1 ADQEEEKSLTEQQRK
16 FQLLGLSSATAE
28 KTMNRKLPGSHN
40 KMLRV
45 RLEQDIPMLV
55 TLPIEVQPNLANQP
69 FPFLDTTLAD
79 LAEGEGGLVCGNQIR
94 VKAQMPGDKQL
105 QEVLYSTEVHTDRS
119 FCCTGM
125 DILPWKQT
133 CAENARS
140 PLSFSR
146 DLGTESNSCSADRSE
161 RVGT

>member
-16 FQLLGLSSATAE
+16 FQLLGLSSERRLWSRPTERRIGRQEA
-28 KTMNRKLPGSHN
+28 PGSHN

-45 RLEQDIPMLV
+45 RLDPTWQTNPS
-55 TLPIEVQPNLANQP
+55 
-69 FPFLDTTLAD
+69 FLGHTLAD
-79 LAEGEGGLVCGNQIR
+79 LELKERVVWVDNKKTHPRGTAVGSNCRDVVRWQSIR

-133 CAENARS
+133 CAGLEA
-140 PLSFSR
+140 
-146 DLGTESNSCSADRSE
+146 
-161 RVGT
+161 V